1 VYPFHR
7 FLQSAAIFWNVQ
19 WQWFLLICSLPMGLQ
34 IAGRTTGQG
43 VVFETKKGTQLSSQD
58 MVWQQTYKVGVG
70 VHEENCKIK
79 TREPCGECRARAER
93 GEKD

>member
-1 VYPFHR
+1 
-7 FLQSAAIFWNVQ
+7 
-19 WQWFLLICSLPMGLQ
+19 MGLQ

-70 VHEENCKIK
+70 VHEENYTIK
-79 TREPCGECRARAER
+79 TREPCGVAERERRAEKR
-93 GEKD
+93 IKIGWPREK